1 MSNYIFTA
9 ENIMTATTADNPAT
23 SATEFSETDKASS
36 QNAFIS
42 RIFGEP
48 NSLKDSATPLY
59 LQLQSLIQQAIDCGT
74 LERGS
79 ALPAE
84 REIAQYMKVSR
95 VTVKRAISELVTEGL
110 LVQRQGAGTFVAER
124 MVHKLDRLNSFSE
137 VIESVAKHPDSLWI
151 ERGIGLANREEQTR
165 LELPSGAEVVRMFR
179 VRMADETP
187 VALEYAVVP
196 RRFLDNPFE
205 VTGSLYEALARAGSR
220 PVKAV
225 QKLRAVALEETFADY
240 LNIDAGIP
248 VIVMERRGF
257 LADNTPVEYSRS
269 HFLGDTFEF
278 EAEV

>member
-1 MSNYIFTA
+1 MTDDTVQTA
-9 ENIMTATTADNPAT
+9 FHQ
-23 SATEFSETDKASS
+23 SAQANTQPQGLTE
-36 QNAFIS
+36 
-42 RIFGEP
+42 RIFGKP
-48 NSLKDSATPLY
+48 DTLKDNATPLY
-59 LQLQSLIQQAIDCGT
+59 LQLQSLIQQAIINGT
-74 LERGS
+74 LERSS

-137 VIESVAKHPDSLWI
+137 VIESVDKHPDSLWI
-151 ERGIGLANREEQTR
+151 ERGIGLANKDEQTR
-165 LELPSGAEVVRMFR
+165 LRLASGAEVVRMFR
-179 VRMADETP
+179 VRMADDTP

-196 RRFLDNPFE
+196 RKYLDTPFE

-220 PVKAV
+220 PVKAI
-225 QKLRAVALEETFADY
+225 QKLRAVALEDNLADY
-240 LNIDAGIP
+240 LNIEAGSP
-248 VIVMERRGF
+248 VIVMERRGL

>member
-1 MSNYIFTA
+1 MSDDTVQQVSNQSLLK
-9 ENIMTATTADNPAT
+9 
-23 SATEFSETDKASS
+23 SAQPQGLTE
-36 QNAFIS
+36 
-42 RIFGEP
+42 RIFGKP
-48 NSLKDSATPLY
+48 DTLKDNATPLY
-59 LQLQSLIQQAIDCGT
+59 LQLQSLIQQAIDNGT

-95 VTVKRAISELVTEGL
+95 VTVKRAISELVTGGM

-137 VIESVAKHPDSLWI
+137 VIESVDKHPDSLWI
-151 ERGIGLANREEQTR
+151 ERGIGLASREEQAR
-165 LELPSGAEVVRMFR
+165 LMLPAGTEVVRMFR
-179 VRMADETP
+179 VRMADDTP

-196 RRFLDNPFE
+196 RKYLDTPFD

-220 PVKAV
+220 PVKAI
-225 QKLRAVALEETFADY
+225 QKLRAVALEDNYADY
-240 LNIDAGIP
+240 LNIKAGSP
-248 VIVMERRGF
+248 VIVMERRGL
-257 LADNTPVEYSRS
+257 LADDTPVEYSRS